1 MKELI
6 SAFEDAYCV
15 HDEPQGMWVIRRQEM
30 PLEDFQR
37 HCARLEDSGFAAETR
52 TAADGRCFC
61 AYRRGN
67 DGVFLNYYPT
77 TGEITAVF
85 EENSPYF
92 SFADTPRHHNVL
104 PQITQLH
111 LEDFGMSYVIRLA
124 DGRFLVIDGGRELIP
139 DADRLMACLQEGAPE
154 EKPVI
159 AAWIFT
165 HPHPDHYYCFFP
177 FLERHREKVEIQKI
191 FLNFPE
197 ADALEYYPKLVSPR
211 SREAGVTANAH
222 MLRLQETIRDLNVPV
237 YHPHTGQIYR
247 IGDAVLEILASMDDT
262 IGLSEN
268 INAASLVIRMELG
281 SQITLWATDA
291 SFEAARLP
299 ERYGNYLKAD
309 ILQVPHHGFGIGA
322 PAANIAGYQLIAP
335 QVCLLPVSDF
345 NAFTAFCAFKACT
358 QYLMT
363 KCNVNEMITGE
374 TTRTLTLPYTPDP
387 QGAEQLQSQ
396 YSAGQENAGAR
407 TWVFAELNTAKAED
421 FVFTVLNGTHVNA
434 EISIELFFENGLK
447 TIRFIKATVLPLRI
461 RTICITDPNDVER
474 DTAYYN
480 PWSIDKNEIPTAAPF
495 AVRFMS
501 NIPVVISHK
510 DHRESYHTSDC
521 QM

>member
-6 SAFEDAYCV
+6 SAVEDAYCV
-15 HDEPQGMWVIRRQEM
+15 HDAPKGMWVIRRQEM
-30 PLEDFQR
+30 TLEDFQC
-37 HCARLEDSGFAAETR
+37 HCARLEDSGFATEIR
-52 TAADGRCFC
+52 TTADGRCFC
-61 AYRRGN
+61 AYRRGQ
-67 DGVFLNYYPT
+67 DGVFLNYYPA
-77 TGEITAVF
+77 TGEITAVV

-92 SFADTPRHHNVL
+92 SFTDTSHHHNVL

-111 LEDFGMSYVIRLA
+111 LEDFGMSYVIRLS

-139 DADRLMACLQEGAPE
+139 DADRLMACLQESAQ
-154 EKPVI
+154 EKKTVI

-165 HPHPDHYYCFFP
+165 HPHPDHYYCFFS
-177 FLERHREKVEIQKI
+177 FLERHRERVEIQKI

-211 SREAGVTANAH
+211 SREAGITVNAQ
-222 MLRLQETIRDLNVPV
+222 MLRLQETIRELNVPV
-237 YHPHTGQIYR
+237 YYPHTGQVYR
-247 IGDAVLEILASMDDT
+247 MGDATLEILASMDDT
-262 IGLSEN
+262 VGLSEN

-281 SQITLWATDA
+281 GQITLWATDA

-299 ERYGNYLKAD
+299 QRYGNYLKAD

-363 KCNVNEMITGE
+363 KCDVKEMITGE

-387 QGAEQLQSQ
+387 QGAEQLRSR
-396 YSAGQENAGAR
+396 YDAGQENAGAR
-407 TWVFAELNTAKAED
+407 TWVFTELNTAKSED

-434 EISIELFFENGLK
+434 EISIELFFANGLK

-474 DTAYYN
+474 DAAYYN
-480 PWSIDKNEIPTAAPF
+480 PWSIDKNEIPAASPF

-510 DHRESYHTSDC
+510 DHRDSYHTSNSC
-521 QM
+521 L